1 MKNVIKSFIL
11 VFIFF
16 CSTQLSAQSLDLG
29 IKGGINY
36 ASISNVDSDG
46 RLGFTGGIFAGARF
60 NTLGLQAE
68 VLFSQQGGK
77 LSGEDIK
84 TDYVL
89 VPVLAKLHFLRIFN
103 LQFGP
108 QFSYLLNDSDLL
120 ESEKVDISGAV
131 GVGLSLGSGLRV
143 DARYNFGFTDAV
155 AFDGALGKN
164 RFISLALGYSFL

>member
-1 MKNVIKSFIL
+1 MKNAIKSVIL
-11 VFIFF
+11 VFVFF
-16 CSTQLSAQSLDLG
+16 CSTQVSAQSLDLG

-36 ASISNVDSDG
+36 ASLSNLDSDG
-46 RLGFTGGIFAGARF
+46 RLGFTGGIFIGARF

-68 VLFSQQGGK
+68 VLFSQQGGRLNQK
-77 LSGEDIK
+77 DIE

-108 QFSYLLNDSDLL
+108 QFSYLLNDNIL

-131 GVGLSLGSGLRV
+131 GLGLSLGSGLRV

-155 AFDGALGKN
+155 TFAGASGKN

>member
-1 MKNVIKSFIL
+1 MKNAIKSVIL
-11 VFIFF
+11 VFVFF
-16 CSTQLSAQSLDLG
+16 CSSQVSAQSLDLG

-36 ASISNVDSDG
+36 ASLSNLDSDG
-46 RLGFTGGIFAGARF
+46 RLGFTGGIFVGARF

-68 VLFSQQGGK
+68 VLFSQQGGRLNQK
-77 LSGEDIK
+77 DIE

-108 QFSYLLNDSDLL
+108 QFSYLLNDNIL

-131 GVGLSLGSGLRV
+131 GLGLSLGSGLRV

-155 AFDGALGKN
+155 TFAGASGKN

>member
-1 MKNVIKSFIL
+1 MKNVIKSVII
-11 VFIFF
+11 VFVFF
-16 CSTQLSAQSLDLG
+16 CSFQLSAQSLDLG

-36 ASISNVDSDG
+36 ASLSNLDSDA
-46 RLGFTGGIFAGARF
+46 RLGFTGGVFVGARF

-68 VLFSQQGGK
+68 VLFSQQGGRLNQK
-77 LSGEDIK
+77 DIE

-108 QFSYLLNDSDLL
+108 QFSYLLNDNIL

-131 GVGLSLGSGLRV
+131 GLGLSLGSGLRV

-155 AFDGALGKN
+155 TFAGASGKN

>member
-1 MKNVIKSFIL
+1 MKNVIKSVII
-11 VFIFF
+11 VFVFF
-16 CSTQLSAQSLDLG
+16 CSFQLSAQSLDLG

-36 ASISNVDSDG
+36 ASLSNLDSDA
-46 RLGFTGGIFAGARF
+46 RLGFTGGVFVGARF

-68 VLFSQQGGK
+68 VLFSQQGGRLNQK
-77 LSGEDIK
+77 DIE

-108 QFSYLLNDSDLL
+108 QFSYLLNDNIL

-131 GVGLSLGSGLRV
+131 GVGLSLGSGIRV

-155 AFDGALGKN
+155 AFDGASGKN

>member
-1 MKNVIKSFIL
+1 MKNAIKSVIL
-11 VFIFF
+11 VFVFF
-16 CSTQLSAQSLDLG
+16 CSTQVSAQSLDLG

-36 ASISNVDSDG
+36 ASLSNLDSDG
-46 RLGFTGGIFAGARF
+46 RLGFTGGIFVGARF

-68 VLFSQQGGK
+68 VLFSQQGGRLNQK
-77 LSGEDIK
+77 DIE

-108 QFSYLLNDSDLL
+108 QFSYLLNDNIL

-131 GVGLSLGSGLRV
+131 GVGLSLGSGIRV

-155 AFDGALGKN
+155 AFDGASGKN

>member
-1 MKNVIKSFIL
+1 MKNAIKSVIL
-11 VFIFF
+11 VFVFF
-16 CSTQLSAQSLDLG
+16 CSSQVSAQSLDLG

-36 ASISNVDSDG
+36 ASLSNLDSDG
-46 RLGFTGGIFAGARF
+46 RLGFTGGIFIGARF

-68 VLFSQQGGK
+68 VLFSQQGGRLNQK
-77 LSGEDIK
+77 DIE

-108 QFSYLLNDSDLL
+108 QFSYLLNDNIL

-131 GVGLSLGSGLRV
+131 GLGLSLGSGLRV

-155 AFDGALGKN
+155 TFAGASGKN
-164 RFISLALGYSFL
+164 RFISLALEYSFL

>member
-1 MKNVIKSFIL
+1 MKNAIKSVIL
-11 VFIFF
+11 VFVFF
-16 CSTQLSAQSLDLG
+16 CSSQVSAQSLDLG

-36 ASISNVDSDG
+36 ASLSNLDSDG
-46 RLGFTGGIFAGARF
+46 RLGFTGGIFVGARF

-68 VLFSQQGGK
+68 VLFSQQGGRLNQK
-77 LSGEDIK
+77 DIE

-108 QFSYLLNDSDLL
+108 QFSYLLNDNIL

-131 GVGLSLGSGLRV
+131 GVGLSLGSGIRV

-155 AFDGALGKN
+155 TFAGASGKN

>member
-1 MKNVIKSFIL
+1 MKNAIKSVIL
-11 VFIFF
+11 VFVFF
-16 CSTQLSAQSLDLG
+16 CSSQVSAQSLDLG

-36 ASISNVDSDG
+36 ASLSNLDSDG
-46 RLGFTGGIFAGARF
+46 RLGFTGGIFIGARF

-68 VLFSQQGGK
+68 VLFSQQGGRLNQK
-77 LSGEDIK
+77 DIE

-108 QFSYLLNDSDLL
+108 QFSYLLNDNIL

-131 GVGLSLGSGLRV
+131 GLGLSLGSGLRV

-155 AFDGALGKN
+155 TFAGASGKN

>member
-1 MKNVIKSFIL
+1 MKNAIKSVIL
-11 VFIFF
+11 VFLFF
-16 CSTQLSAQSLDLG
+16 CSTQVSAQSLDLG

-36 ASISNVDSDG
+36 ASLSNLDSDG
-46 RLGFTGGIFAGARF
+46 RLGFTGGIFVGARF

-68 VLFSQQGGK
+68 VLFSQQGGRLNQK
-77 LSGEDIK
+77 DIE

-108 QFSYLLNDSDLL
+108 QFSYLLNDNIL

-131 GVGLSLGSGLRV
+131 GLGLSLGSGLRV

-155 AFDGALGKN
+155 TFAGASGKN

>member
-1 MKNVIKSFIL
+1 MKNAIKSVIL
-11 VFIFF
+11 VFVFF
-16 CSTQLSAQSLDLG
+16 CSTQVSAQSLDLG

-36 ASISNVDSDG
+36 ASLSNLDSDG
-46 RLGFTGGIFAGARF
+46 RLGFTGGIFVGARF

-68 VLFSQQGGK
+68 VLFSQQGGRLNQK
-77 LSGEDIK
+77 DIE

-108 QFSYLLNDSDLL
+108 QFSYLLNDNIL

-131 GVGLSLGSGLRV
+131 GLGLSLGSGLRV

-155 AFDGALGKN
+155 TFAGASGKN

>member
-1 MKNVIKSFIL
+1 MKNAIKSVIL
-11 VFIFF
+11 VFLFF
-16 CSTQLSAQSLDLG
+16 CSTQVSAQSLDLG

-36 ASISNVDSDG
+36 ASLSNLDSDG
-46 RLGFTGGIFAGARF
+46 RLGFTGGIFVGARF

-68 VLFSQQGGK
+68 VLFSQQGGRLNQK
-77 LSGEDIK
+77 DIE

-108 QFSYLLNDSDLL
+108 QFSYLLNESDIL

-131 GVGLSLGSGLRV
+131 GVGLSLGSGIRV

-155 AFDGALGKN
+155 TFAGASGKN